1 MTGVLTLCTP
11 YSKVVDYFMVAYIV
25 YVHTFYYNESYHTK
39 SPGIF
44 KLRSYYKFN
53 GLKIRHIV

>member
-1 MTGVLTLCTP
+1 MIHDGLYSHCVLR
-11 YSKVVDYFMVAYIV
+11 SKVVDYFMVAYID
-25 YVHTFYYNESYHTK
+25 TFYYNESYHTK

-53 GLKIRHIV
+53 GLRIRHIV